1 MVLAGRTL
9 PLNGIRFRQDNDFFY
24 LTGNEDTNAV
34 LAIDAPSGDS
44 WLFLPPQNASEV
56 RSDGKNW
63 LTMGDQA
70 KPRGFTAIAPITEL
84 GEFLARRRAGGAGR
98 PLYTRL
104 SERDE
109 VDDSRGELG
118 VGLAR
123 RMSNPLGARPSD
135 DAWRVEMLRQHF
147 PAVELK
153 DVTPAIDALRV
164 IKSPREIE
172 ILTLNGR
179 LSAEAIRKAIEITR
193 PGRFEYELE
202 AEATYHLF
210 KNGVQGNGY
219 PAIVGTGPNVNV
231 WHYQD
236 NGRQMKAGDL
246 VVMDYGGSLDYQV
259 IDITRTWPVSGRFD
273 ELQLRAYQCALET
286 QKAIIA
292 AMRPGATRAETR
304 EISKRIYEK
313 WGFADQRP
321 AQAGH
326 FVGMSVH
333 DVGDYAAPFRPGM
346 VIAVEPIIEIADKH
360 LHIRIEDTVLITEGA
375 PVILSAAVPKEVDEV
390 LALMKQA
397 GHEGRAELQFRR
409 CYNAFHSHS
418 SAASAT
424 SGAASARR
432 VRPPRLNNVAPAAAS
447 ASTSAGAQPPSG
459 PTSTVAVS
467 GRGGSA
473 AVPAASDGSAN
484 AISGR
489 GRRVSASASAC
500 GSVDLGHDGPAA
512 LLHRVERHALPPL
525 HARDLAGARRRHL
538 GARGHQ
544 RADDVDAQHRGIAH
558 DVVELVALEQRRRQR
573 EAHRHLR
580 RRRRLRAD
588 AHLGALPGRH
598 LDARRRARG
607 RARRTPGPGRRAR
620 AATPA

>member
-1 MVLAGRTL
+1 MRRLSTLVLVVGLVGAFAAAVSAQRTGYPAEEFTARRLALSKALGSGTVLLAGRTL
-9 PLNGIRFRQDNDFFY
+9 ALHGIRFRQDNDFFY
-24 LTGNEDTNAV
+24 LTGNENLNAV
-34 LAIDAPSGDS
+34 LVLDAPSGDS
-44 WLFLPPQNASEV
+44 WLFLPSQNAAEI

-63 LTMGDQA
+63 LTQGDQA
-70 KPRGFTAIAPITEL
+70 TSRGFTAIQPITEL
-84 GEFLARRRAGGAGR
+84 SEFLARRRAGGAGR
-98 PLYTRL
+98 PVYTRL

-109 VDDSRGELG
+109 VDDSRGELA

-135 DAWRVEMLRQHF
+135 DAWRVELLRQHF
-147 PAVELK
+147 PALELR
-153 DVTPAIDALRV
+153 DVTPAIDQLRV

-273 ELQLRAYQCALET
+273 ELQLRAYQCALEA

-292 AMRPGATRAETR
+292 AMRPGATRAQTR

-313 WGFADQRP
+313 WGFGDQRP
-321 AQAGH
+321 GQAGH

-346 VIAVEPIIEIADKH
+346 VIAVEPIIEVADKQ
-360 LHIRIEDTVLITEGA
+360 LHIRIEDTVLITDGE
-375 PVILSAAVPKEVDEV
+375 PIILNAAVPKEVDEV
-390 LALMKQA
+390 LALMKAA
-397 GHEGRAELQFRR
+397 GTR
-409 CYNAFHSHS
+409 
-418 SAASAT
+418 
-424 SGAASARR
+424 
-432 VRPPRLNNVAPAAAS
+432 
-447 ASTSAGAQPPSG
+447 
-459 PTSTVAVS
+459 
-467 GRGGSA
+467 
-473 AVPAASDGSAN
+473 
-484 AISGR
+484 
-489 GRRVSASASAC
+489 
-500 GSVDLGHDGPAA
+500 
-512 LLHRVERHALPPL
+512 
-525 HARDLAGARRRHL
+525 
-538 GARGHQ
+538 
-544 RADDVDAQHRGIAH
+544 
-558 DVVELVALEQRRRQR
+558 
-573 EAHRHLR
+573 
-580 RRRRLRAD
+580 
-588 AHLGALPGRH
+588 
-598 LDARRRARG
+598 
-607 RARRTPGPGRRAR
+607 
-620 AATPA
+620 

>member
-1 MVLAGRTL
+1 MRTPLLATLVLTLTAPSVISAQRLGFPAEEFTARRLALAKAVGAGTVLLAGRTL
-9 PLNGIRFRQDNDFFY
+9 ALSGIRFRQDNDFFY
-24 LTGNEDTNAV
+24 LTGNQDLNAV
-34 LAIDAPSGDS
+34 LVLDASSGDS
-44 WLFLPPQNASEV
+44 WLFLPPQNVSEV

-63 LTMGDQA
+63 LTQGDQA
-70 KPRGFTAIAPITEL
+70 KPRGFAAIQPITEL
-84 GEFLARRRAGGAGR
+84 SEFLARRRAGGG
-98 PLYTRL
+98 PVYTRL

-109 VDDSRGELG
+109 VDDSRGELA

-135 DAWRVEMLRQHF
+135 DAARVEMLRQHL

-153 DVTPAIDALRV
+153 DVTPAIDQLRV

-210 KNGVQGNGY
+210 KHGVQGNGY

-236 NGRQMKAGDL
+236 NGRQMKTGDL

-313 WGFADQRP
+313 WGFGDQRP

-346 VIAVEPIIEIADKH
+346 VIAVEPIIEIADKQ
-360 LHIRIEDTVLITEGA
+360 LHIRIEDTVLITDGA
-375 PVILSAAVPKEVDEV
+375 PLVLSAAVPKEVDEV
-390 LALMKQA
+390 LALMK
-397 GHEGRAELQFRR
+397 
-409 CYNAFHSHS
+409 
-418 SAASAT
+418 AT
-424 SGAASARR
+424 T
-432 VRPPRLNNVAPAAAS
+432 P
-447 ASTSAGAQPPSG
+447 ST
-459 PTSTVAVS
+459 PT
-467 GRGGSA
+467 
-473 AVPAASDGSAN
+473 
-484 AISGR
+484 
-489 GRRVSASASAC
+489 
-500 GSVDLGHDGPAA
+500 
-512 LLHRVERHALPPL
+512 
-525 HARDLAGARRRHL
+525 
-538 GARGHQ
+538 
-544 RADDVDAQHRGIAH
+544 
-558 DVVELVALEQRRRQR
+558 
-573 EAHRHLR
+573 
-580 RRRRLRAD
+580 
-588 AHLGALPGRH
+588 
-598 LDARRRARG
+598 
-607 RARRTPGPGRRAR
+607 
-620 AATPA
+620 ATR